1 MTHSVPTRRSAH
13 LRNTRRFASAAAKI
27 VKLRTTHGT
36 LADDGN
42 DVDVGRI
49 EREHALDTFAERHLE
64 HGEVGAHALVR
75 AGDAHAFEIL
85 HTGAFAFDHLNA
97 DFQRDVGTEG
107 RNGLVVLGDFFG
119 FDRLDDVHVLWSFFF
134 RRAPEAG
141 YVD

>member
-36 LADDGN
+36 LAEDGN
-42 DVDVGRI
+42 AVDCGRI
-49 EREHALDTFAERHLE
+49 EREHALDTFAERHLA

-85 HTGAFAFDHLNA
+85 HTGAFAFDHLHA
-97 DFQRDVGTEG
+97 DFQRVAGTEG
-107 RNGLVVLGDFFG
+107 RNGLVGLGDFFG
-119 FDRLDDVHVLWSFFF
+119 FDRLDEVHVL
-134 RRAPEAG
+134 
-141 YVD
+141 